1 LSNPAAEFVETRA
14 GREVCRRATGGLVDI
29 IDEQEVAEDMTG
41 VEISRSS
48 NAPDSDIHVRAPKFS
63 SSLDRFMP
71 VKQAYK

>member
-1 LSNPAAEFVETRA
+1 
-14 GREVCRRATGGLVDI
+14 
-29 IDEQEVAEDMTG
+29 MTG